1 MRSGALTL
9 TLAPLAGAALALAFS
24 PFGYWPLAVLS
35 PALLFF
41 LWQGQAPRVAAL
53 TGFLFGVGTFGAGTY
68 WLYISIHGFGQAPVW
83 LALSLMAGLVAIM
96 SCYGALLGY
105 AAARWL
111 PARGL
116 GRWLLGLPAGWMM
129 LEWVRG
135 WFLSGFGWLS
145 LGYSQ
150 TDTWLAGYAPIG
162 GVPLVSWVLLL
173 GAGALVALWLG
184 SSRERAL
191 ALAVLVLPWFG
202 GYGLKSLEWTKP
214 EGDAV
219 EIAIVQGAV
228 SQDQKWLAANR
239 DATLARYRDLTL
251 QALGTPLIVWPEA
264 AAPDL
269 ANNIV
274 PYLQDLAAAA
284 RGRDSALLMGLIRA
298 EPGPGDEPLYYN
310 SILAYDENVRWYDK
324 HHLVPF
330 GEFFPVP
337 KFVRR
342 WLRLM
347 NLPYSDFTSGATAQA
362 PLAIAGLRL
371 SASICYEDAYPATQL
386 ASARESTALVNVTN
400 DAWFGRSTARHQHLQ
415 ISRMRAIE
423 SRRYVIRA
431 ANDGISAIIGP
442 HGEMLAQAPDFEPT
456 ILRGAVIPRAGV
468 PPYLRFGNVPW
479 IWLAVLAWA
488 TATIMR
494 RRERELPAAT
504 PV

>member
-1 MRSGALTL
+1 MTSALV
-9 TLAPLAGAALALAFS
+9 AGAALALAFA
-24 PFGYWPLAVLS
+24 PFGYWPVAILS
-35 PALLFF
+35 PAVLFL
-41 LWQGQAPRVAAL
+41 LWQGQSPRAAAL
-53 TGFLFGVGTFGAGTY
+53 TGFVFGVGTFSAGTY

-83 LALSLMAGLVAIM
+83 LALSLMAALVAIM
-96 SCYGALLGY
+96 SCYGAALGY

-111 PARGL
+111 PERGAS
-116 GRWLLGLPAGWMM
+116 RWLVALPAAWVL

-162 GVPLVSWVLLL
+162 GVPLLSWLLL
-173 GAGALVALWLG
+173 LSAGALVALYLG
-184 SSRERAL
+184 SRRERIAAL
-191 ALAVLVLPWFG
+191 LLVGLVWG
-202 GYGLKSLEWTKP
+202 GAYSLSAIEWT
-214 EGDAV
+214 EADGDPV
-219 EIAIVQGAV
+219 EVAIVQGAV
-228 SQDQKWLAANR
+228 SQDQKWLANNR

-284 RGRDSALLMGLIRA
+284 QGRDSALLMGLIRA
-298 EPGPGDEPLYYN
+298 EPGPGEEPLYYN
-310 SILAYDENVRWYDK
+310 SILAYDDDVRWYDK

-347 NLPYSDFTSGATAQA
+347 NLPYSDFTPGAATQA
-362 PLAIAGLRL
+362 PLTIAGLKL
-371 SASICYEDAYPATQL
+371 SASICYEDAYPASQL
-386 ASARESTALVNVTN
+386 TSVRSSTALVNVTN

-423 SRRYVIRA
+423 SQRYVIRA
-431 ANDGISAIIGP
+431 ANDGISAVIGP
-442 HGEMLAQAPDFEPT
+442 RGELLAQAPDFVPT
-456 ILRGAVIPRAGV
+456 VLRSHVIPRVGV
-468 PPYLRFGNVPW
+468 SPYLSYGNTPW
-479 IWLAVLAWA
+479 LWLAALCWSAV
-488 TATIMR
+488 IVMR
-494 RRERELPAAT
+494 RRKRELPSAPT
-504 PV
+504 V

>member
-1 MRSGALTL
+1 MSAL
-9 TLAPLAGAALALAFS
+9 AAGAALALAFS
-24 PFGYWPLAVLS
+24 PFGYWPLAILS
-35 PALLFF
+35 PAALFL
-41 LWQGQAPRVAAL
+41 LWQGQSPRVAAL
-53 TGFLFGVGTFGAGTY
+53 TGFVFGIGTFSAGTY

-83 LALSLMAGLVAIM
+83 LALSLMAALVAVM
-96 SCYGALLGY
+96 SCYGAVLGY

-111 PARGL
+111 PQRGAL
-116 GRWLLGLPAGWMM
+116 RWMLALPAAWVL

-150 TDTWLAGYAPIG
+150 TDTWLAAYAPLG
-162 GVPLVSWVLLL
+162 GVPLVSWMLLL
-173 GAGALVALWLG
+173 SAGALVAVVRG
-184 SSRERAL
+184 SRRERITAL
-191 ALAVLVLPWFG
+191 MIVGLVWG
-202 GYGLKSLEWTKP
+202 GAYFLKAIEWTQAD
-214 EGDAV
+214 GDPIDV
-219 EIAIVQGAV
+219 AIVQGAV
-228 SQDQKWLAANR
+228 SQDQKWLADNR

-284 RGRDSALLMGLIRA
+284 QGRDSALLMGLIRA
-298 EPGPGDEPLYYN
+298 EPGPGEEPLYYN
-310 SILAYDENVRWYDK
+310 SILAYHDDVRWYDK

-347 NLPYSDFTSGATAQA
+347 NLPYSDFTPGAATQA
-362 PLAIAGLRL
+362 PLHIAGLKL

-386 ASARESTALVNVTN
+386 ASVQASTALVNVTN

-423 SRRYVIRA
+423 SQRYVIRA
-431 ANDGISAIIGP
+431 ANDGVSAFIGP
-442 HGEMLAQAPDFEPT
+442 RGELLNQAPDFTPT
-456 ILRGAVIPRAGV
+456 VLYGQVVPRVGLS
-468 PPYLRFGNVPW
+468 PYLRYGNVPW
-479 IWLAVLAWA
+479 LWLAAVCWLWVVV
-488 TATIMR
+488 IR
-494 RRERELPAAT
+494 RRERELPSAPT
-504 PV
+504 V